1 MRRVYLIGG
10 YFAVDRGN
18 YAPTSFF
25 CKKKCGLKII
35 GTVSGFQVEQRRK
48 TKRYYPVFEF
58 EIKGCRYQG
67 KSHYGT
73 REPRYRLHQPVA
85 LQVDAR
91 YFVRLY
97 ERKELIR
104 TWIFC
109 AVCCSV
115 GGIALFLFFL
125 FAFSPLCRAGKG
137 RRKRLAYEPCQKCS
151 QPEKTDQ
158 RVL

>member
-1 MRRVYLIGG
+1 M
-10 YFAVDRGN
+10 
-18 YAPTSFF
+18 
-25 CKKKCGLKII
+25 
-35 GTVSGFQVEQRRK
+35 EQRRK

-104 TWIFC
+104 TRIFC

-115 GGIALFLFFL
+115 GGIALFLSFL
-125 FAFSPLCRAGKG
+125 FAFSPIM
-137 RRKRLAYEPCQKCS
+137 
-151 QPEKTDQ
+151 
-158 RVL
+158 

>member
-1 MRRVYLIGG
+1 M
-10 YFAVDRGN
+10 
-18 YAPTSFF
+18 
-25 CKKKCGLKII
+25 
-35 GTVSGFQVEQRRK
+35 EQRRK

-85 LQVDAR
+85 LQVDTR

-104 TWIFC
+104 TRIFC

-115 GGIALFLFFL
+115 GGIALFLSFL
-125 FAFSPLCRAGKG
+125 FVFSPIM
-137 RRKRLAYEPCQKCS
+137 
-151 QPEKTDQ
+151 
-158 RVL
+158 

>member
-1 MRRVYLIGG
+1 M
-10 YFAVDRGN
+10 
-18 YAPTSFF
+18 
-25 CKKKCGLKII
+25 
-35 GTVSGFQVEQRRK
+35 EQRRK

-97 ERKELIR
+97 ERKELN
-104 TWIFC
+104 THPDF
-109 AVCCSV
+109 
-115 GGIALFLFFL
+115 
-125 FAFSPLCRAGKG
+125 LCRVLLCGRNSLIFILSLCIFPHYVELAKAGG
-137 RRKRLAYEPCQKCS
+137 S
-151 QPEKTDQ
+151 G
-158 RVL
+158 

>member
-1 MRRVYLIGG
+1 MVKVLLCGVFILLAAILLSIGG
-10 YFAVDRGN
+10 TMLQHLFSVR
-18 YAPTSFF
+18 
-25 CKKKCGLKII
+25 KKCGLKII

-104 TWIFC
+104 TRIFC

-115 GGIALFLFFL
+115 GGIALFLSFL
-125 FAFSPLCRAGKG
+125 FAFSP
-137 RRKRLAYEPCQKCS
+137 S
-151 QPEKTDQ
+151 M
-158 RVL
+158 